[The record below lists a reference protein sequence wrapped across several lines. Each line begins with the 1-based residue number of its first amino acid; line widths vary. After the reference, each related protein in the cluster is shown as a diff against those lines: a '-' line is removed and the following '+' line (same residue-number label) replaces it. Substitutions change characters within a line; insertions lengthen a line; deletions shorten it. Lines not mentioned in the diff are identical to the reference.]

1 MYVNINTA
9 NDDLQ
14 KYKDQTKA
22 YSNGHTKKQKSIPK
36 ICNRGYKNANGYSG
50 DWIVNLTKM
59 GCIFSTSQ
67 LHEKKEV
74 QYNTADPY
82 TIFCIGV

>member
-1 MYVNINTA
+1 MYVYINTA

-36 ICNRGYKNANGYSG
+36 ICNRGYKNANG
-50 DWIVNLTKM
+50 
-59 GCIFSTSQ
+59 
-67 LHEKKEV
+67 
-74 QYNTADPY
+74 
-82 TIFCIGV
+82 